1 MIRERA
7 SVLRYTY
14 IVCLL
19 KYRAGKLIV
28 RDRAGVVRP
37 GALRVG

>member
-14 IVCLL
+14 IGCLFVNCIL
-19 KYRAGKLIV
+19 LSFESSANLADDDV
-28 RDRAGVVRP
+28 
-37 GALRVG
+37 